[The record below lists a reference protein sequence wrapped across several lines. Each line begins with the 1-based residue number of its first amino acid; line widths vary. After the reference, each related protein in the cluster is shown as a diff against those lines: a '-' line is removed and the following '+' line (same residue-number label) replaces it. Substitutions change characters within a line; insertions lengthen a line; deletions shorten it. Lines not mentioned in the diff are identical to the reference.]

1 MNLKTKSRYFTL
13 PNISTSVELLGKPLW
28 IAGNIFMDF
37 SKILSTESLVYWHNK
52 KKLKEVWLTIEGHP
66 NYFVSSF
73 GRVKSTMEAKPKIL
87 KQQDKEG
94 YRRVN
99 LFGAGK
105 SFKVHRLVAKAFI
118 HNTLNKPQVNHIDC
132 VKHNNCVFNLEW
144 VTNDENYLHAVE
156 NNKCIIAQPKYK
168 SILPP
173 MPVVFTYLS
182 DGTLFK
188 TYQSYR
194 KAAKDFNHSSVSDF
208 RAYAINQAELY
219 GIVISNKRLSEMPN
233 QPRDKYKVKSYIKV
247 ADKMA
252 NRLKRGVIVTHIP
265 TGSEIFYERL
275 KEAQDIYKIS
285 IHSLLNK
292 KKNAG
297 IKGDLQFRFAN

>member
-1 MNLKTKSRYFTL
+1 
-13 PNISTSVELLGKPLW
+13 
-28 IAGNIFMDF
+28 
-37 SKILSTESLVYWHNK
+37 
-52 KKLKEVWLTIEGHP
+52 
-66 NYFVSSF
+66 
-73 GRVKSTMEAKPKIL
+73 
-87 KQQDKEG
+87 
-94 YRRVN
+94 
-99 LFGAGK
+99 
-105 SFKVHRLVAKAFI
+105 
-118 HNTLNKPQVNHIDC
+118 
-132 VKHNNCVFNLEW
+132 
-144 VTNDENYLHAVE
+144 
-156 NNKCIIAQPKYK
+156 
-168 SILPP
+168 

-188 TYQSYR
+188 TYQSY
-194 KAAKDFNHSSVSDF
+194 KEAAKDFNHSSVSDF

-252 NRLKRGVIVTHIP
+252 NRLKRGVIVKHIP